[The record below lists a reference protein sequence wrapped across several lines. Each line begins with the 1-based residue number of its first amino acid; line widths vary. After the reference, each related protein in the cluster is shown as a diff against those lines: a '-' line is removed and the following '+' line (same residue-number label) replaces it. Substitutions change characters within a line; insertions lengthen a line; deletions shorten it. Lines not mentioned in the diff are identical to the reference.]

1 MLVKGSAAAKQKMA
15 NLRAKK
21 NTVKKPIINKTNN
34 LITKTKMATRR
45 RIVRRAPVRRPVR
58 RRRISGMGS
67 SNVIMTI
74 AGLAGGA
81 ILARIASNVI
91 TKAKPDLNMKL
102 IAAAQ
107 IGLGIYLPK
116 LLKSQ
121 LGKDLGAGM
130 ISAGGVGLVTSLG
143 VIKGIDVVSGIND
156 EITDDYFSTYIDNLN
171 TDADMSDELSDLE
184 SSMNGIDVVSGI
196 GDMESEYNY

>member
-1 MLVKGSAAAKQKMA
+1 MLVKGSVAAKKKMA

-21 NTVKKPIINKTNN
+21 NIIKKPILKKTNN
-34 LITKTKMATRR
+34 LTTQTKMATRR
-45 RIVRRAPVRRPVR
+45 RIVRRVPVRRPVR

-67 SNVIMTI
+67 SNVLMTI

-91 TKAKPDLNMKL
+91 TKAKPDLNLKL

-116 LLKSQ
+116 ILKSQ

-143 VIKGIDVVSGIND
+143 VIKGIDVVSGVD
-156 EITDDYFSTYIDNLN
+156 DAITEDYFSTYIDNLN
-171 TDADMSDELSDLE
+171 PDTQNDELSNLD

-196 GDMESEYNY
+196 GDMDSEYNY